1 MMEIRME
8 ILDAAIAGGARGF
21 ILPGVAESEDFD
33 SFAFYGALA
42 DGRLAALLVAD
53 PRLFEPEILS
63 IAVSPEYQGM
73 GLATGLLTFA
83 VTEMM
88 QDYEEE
94 GELENRFL
102 STVLGSP
109 EPTAAV
115 RRVLEKCGFEAANEG
130 GFYEATVGMLQD
142 NRIVQ
147 DSRVIARLREKDG
160 EIVALKEIDNRL
172 ARSFGNELAEQG
184 EIPGVRLEELDEDI
198 SFFLIQKGTVR
209 GAILFLKEEDGAV
222 QNLFLHWD
230 KDAKLKPRL
239 LTYLLTASSS
249 AALKKFPEETR
260 ISFFAGDPETLDL
273 IRRAFPGAVPKETFT
288 RYELPFAKLT
298 WDPAERF
305 TDDPGFRPVENKNM
319 VCARCAHCTASVLS
333 CEKYAQKPDGVV
345 EGGSCELFEA
355 VTEG

>member
-160 EIVALKEIDNRL
+160 EIVVDVQD
-172 ARSFGNELAEQG
+172 SVPFGEKHKWG
-184 EIPGVRLEELDEDI
+184 KWPI
-198 SFFLIQKGTVR
+198 VR
-209 GAILFLKEEDGAV
+209 GVVAFVESLVIGMKTLMKFRFPYAEEEKKAIRQWLA
-222 QNLFLHWD
+222 
-230 KDAKLKPRL
+230 
-239 LTYLLTASSS
+239 AS
-249 AALKKFPEETR
+249 
-260 ISFFAGDPETLDL
+260 
-273 IRRAFPGAVPKETFT
+273 
-288 RYELPFAKLT
+288 
-298 WDPAERF
+298 
-305 TDDPGFRPVENKNM
+305 
-319 VCARCAHCTASVLS
+319 
-333 CEKYAQKPDGVV
+333 
-345 EGGSCELFEA
+345 
-355 VTEG
+355 